1 MNNIY
6 NSTPFDGAYIQVDK
20 DNLTKILNILK
31 KESIDFKVFESFVE
45 IIIDEEVEDTLKT
58 ISSTIIINNKKLDYE
73 DILKHKDDI
82 IKKKIK
88 SEMDELYYKNPINI
102 DLNICKDIYLKTTK
116 FIYQLYDKR

>member
-6 NSTPFDGAYIQVDK
+6 NSTPFDGAYIRVDK
-20 DNLTKILNILK
+20 DNLTKILNVFK
-31 KESIDFKVFESFVE
+31 KESIDFEVFEYFIE
-45 IIIDEEVEDTLKT
+45 IIINEEVEDTLKT

-82 IKKKIK
+82 IKKIK

-102 DLNICKDIYLKTTK
+102 NLNICKDIYLKTTK

>member
-31 KESIDFKVFESFVE
+31 KESIDFKVFESFIE
-45 IIIDEEVEDTLKT
+45 IIINEEVEDTLKT

-82 IKKKIK
+82 IKKIK

-116 FIYQLYDKR
+116 YIYQLYDKR

>member
-82 IKKKIK
+82 IKKIK

-116 FIYQLYDKR
+116 YIYQLYDKR

>member
-73 DILKHKDDI
+73 DILKHTDDI
-82 IKKKIK
+82 IKKIK

-116 FIYQLYDKR
+116 YIYQLYDKR

>member
-6 NSTPFDGAYIQVDK
+6 NSTPFDGAYIRVDK
-20 DNLTKILNILK
+20 DNLTKILNVFK
-31 KESIDFKVFESFVE
+31 KESIDFKVFESFIE
-45 IIIDEEVEDTLKT
+45 IIINEEVEDTLKT

-82 IKKKIK
+82 IKKIK
-88 SEMDELYYKNPINI
+88 SEIDELYYKNPINI
-102 DLNICKDIYLKTTK
+102 NLNICKDIYLKTTK